1 MAGTGI
7 SREIDELEISELR
20 GGPAIIFPG
29 SVGIWAFVS
38 SDQRKKLI
46 GEINGSYRW
55 GDNNWKR
62 SWEVGFEISLQAF
75 DALQLSVEPEYETT
89 YEYARYVETIELDD
103 GNRYIMATLDRHT
116 ALLNLRINLS
126 LTPDLSIQFWGQPF
140 LFSGNYSNFMVVVDP
155 RNNNYYDQF
164 HEFTPDQ
171 ISFDNKANTYLIDE
185 NEDGTIDYS
194 FENPD
199 FSYYDFRSNFVI
211 RWEYLPNSTLYFV
224 WSQSRTGDESYSN
237 FDVDRQIKNLLD
249 TSAANV
255 FLLKF
260 SYRFSF

>member
-1 MAGTGI
+1 
-7 SREIDELEISELR
+7 
-20 GGPAIIFPG
+20 
-29 SVGIWAFVS
+29 
-38 SDQRKKLI
+38 
-46 GEINGSYRW
+46 
-55 GDNNWKR
+55 
-62 SWEVGFEISLQAF
+62 
-75 DALQLSVEPEYETT
+75 
-89 YEYARYVETIELDD
+89 
-103 GNRYIMATLDRHT
+103 MATLDRHT

-140 LFSGNYSNFMVVVDP
+140 LFSGNYSNFMLVVDP
-155 RNNNYYDQF
+155 GNNNYYDQF
-164 HEFTPDQ
+164 YEYTTGQ
-171 ISFDNKANTYLIDE
+171 ISYDKKANTYLIDE

-224 WSQSRTGDESYSN
+224 WSQSRTGNESFSN
-237 FDVDRQIKNLLD
+237 FDVDRQINNLLN
-249 TSAANV
+249 THAANV